1 METIKR
7 DVKEIMFMLSESV
20 LLGEE
25 FDESEYKDVY
35 KKLKRI
41 TAEIEKMEKAKDLVR
56 IPKLPEGDEYNGYP
70 RILYA
75 FICEKYSKNEFFS
88 VKDMENL
95 TGASKNQIRIDLER
109 LETAGFIRYIDG
121 KTGSHN
127 TRFHK
132 YKPTNLKY

>member
-7 DVKEIMFMLSESV
+7 DVKEIMFVLSEAV

-25 FDESEYKDVY
+25 LSEYELKDLY
-35 KKLKRI
+35 SKLKNV
-41 TAEIEKMEKAKDLVR
+41 TAEIGKLEKITDTVR

-75 FICEKYSKNEFFS
+75 LVCEKYSKGEFFTI
-88 VKDMENL
+88 KDMEIL
-95 TGASKNQIRIDLER
+95 TGASRNQVRVDLER
-109 LETAGFIRYIDG
+109 LETAGFIQYIDG
-121 KTGSHN
+121 KTGSRN
-127 TRFHK
+127 TRFYK

>member
-25 FDESEYKDVY
+25 LDESEYKDVY

-75 FICEKYSKNEFFS
+75 LICEKYSKNEFFS
-88 VKDMENL
+88 IKDMENL
-95 TGASKNQIRIDLER
+95 TGASKNQIRLDLER
-109 LETAGFIRYIDG
+109 LETAGYIEYIDG
-121 KTGSHN
+121 KTGYHN

-132 YKPTNLKY
+132 YKPTKLTY

>member
-7 DVKEIMFMLSESV
+7 DVKEIMFILSESV

-25 FDESEYKDVY
+25 LTEYDMKNLY
-35 KKLKRI
+35 SKLKNV
-41 TAEIEKMEKAKDLVR
+41 TAEIEKMEKIADTVR

-75 FICEKYSKNEFFS
+75 FICEKHSKNEFFS
-88 VKDMENL
+88 IKDMENL
-95 TGASKNQIRIDLER
+95 TGASKNQIRLDLER
-109 LETAGFIRYIDG
+109 LETAGYIEYIDG

-132 YKPTNLKY
+132 YKPTKLTY